1 MRHFVEMRVPADAI
15 PDAITVDLSNLDI
28 AESLHISA
36 VALPQGCRPLVAERN
51 FTIATIVPPLTAAE
65 TPAPAAAVAAPAPAP
80 AKAEAP
86 KAKAKK

>member
-1 MRHFVEMRVPADAI
+1 MRVPADAI
-15 PDAITVDLSNLDI
+15 PDAITVDLSDLDI

-36 VALPQGCRPLVAERN
+36 VALPEGCKQMVAERN

-65 TPAPAAAVAAPAPAP
+65 TPAPAAAVPAPAAVP

-86 KAKAKK
+86 KAKTKK